1 MDRTTVKRLAVVLA
15 LGLIALGGGAG
26 APAGRRLLWYAHSG
40 FSQSTLA
47 QQNEASEA
55 AEQDESASPR
65 ARAPLTILQINDVYS
80 AVPIDGVGGLARVA
94 TLKQKLAAAGRTPL
108 LVLAGDFLSPSV
120 ASSVFKGEQMVAA
133 LNAAGLDLATLGN
146 HEFDFGSDLLI
157 RRMGEARWQWVVTN
171 VIDTNTGKPVGGAL
185 PYLVKT
191 FGTLKVGFIG
201 LCLTTTEISRDKLTH
216 LRLVDPIEAAGRYL
230 PALRRE
236 GANIIVAIT
245 HLKFSD
251 DRALARKFPQIDL
264 IIGGH
269 EHYPITATEN
279 RTLISKAGSDA
290 KFVARIDVNR
300 QTSGVVERFFEMV
313 PITSALAD
321 EPRTAAVVK
330 SYEDRLGTELNTVV
344 ATSRVPLDADT
355 LRLRAG
361 ETNLGDLFA
370 DAMRAAAN
378 ADITIVNSGSIRGDR
393 VFPAGAITRR
403 TVIEMHPF
411 GGVICK
417 VAVTGRIVLQALD
430 SGVAKLPVTAGQFPQ
445 VSGLTMRVATD
456 AVVGHRV
463 SDVRV
468 GGQPLDPNKVYTV
481 ALTDYMLMGGDDYAM
496 FVNQPVV
503 IGPEAGG
510 LIVTALEKYMADRVE
525 VAPAADGRIA
535 ITR

>member
-1 MDRTTVKRLAVVLA
+1 MKRAAIILA
-15 LGLIALGGGAG
+15 LGLMGLAI
-26 APAGRRLLWYAHSG
+26 GRSG
-40 FSQSTLA
+40 LA
-47 QQNEASEA
+47 QQDDRSEA
-55 AEQDESASPR
+55 AEQNESSSPR

-80 AVPIDGVGGLARVA
+80 TVPIDGAGGLSRVA
-94 TLKQKLAAAGRTPL
+94 TLKQNLAAARRTPL

-146 HEFDFGSDLLI
+146 HEFDFGTDLLI
-157 RRMGEARWQWVVTN
+157 QRMGEARWQWVVSN
-171 VIDTNTGKPVGGAL
+171 VIDTNTGKPIGGAA

-216 LRLVDPIEAAGRYL
+216 VRLVDPLEAAGRYL

-236 GANIIVAIT
+236 GANVIVAIT
-245 HLKFSD
+245 HLAFAD
-251 DRALARKFPQIDL
+251 DRALAKRFPQIDL

-300 QTSGVVERFFEMV
+300 QASGLVERFFELV

-355 LRLRAG
+355 VRLRAA

-370 DAMRAAAN
+370 DAMRVAVN
-378 ADITIVNSGSIRGDR
+378 ADITIVNAGSIRGRPDR
-393 VFPAGAITRR
+393 PAGAQQRRVEATGNRRAIPAGVRAHDARRSRRAGRPPCQRRSCGRPATR
-403 TVIEMHPF
+403 PQQDLL
-411 GGVICK
+411 
-417 VAVTGRIVLQALD
+417 GRDHRLHADGWRRLQHVRQPAGID
-430 SGVAKLPVTAGQFPQ
+430 RTAGGR
-445 VSGLTMRVATD
+445 SDR
-456 AVVGHRV
+456 HRA
-463 SDVRV
+463 
-468 GGQPLDPNKVYTV
+468 GKVH
-481 ALTDYMLMGGDDYAM
+481 G
-496 FVNQPVV
+496 
-503 IGPEAGG
+503 
-510 LIVTALEKYMADRVE
+510 R
-525 VAPAADGRIA
+525 PA
-535 ITR
+535 